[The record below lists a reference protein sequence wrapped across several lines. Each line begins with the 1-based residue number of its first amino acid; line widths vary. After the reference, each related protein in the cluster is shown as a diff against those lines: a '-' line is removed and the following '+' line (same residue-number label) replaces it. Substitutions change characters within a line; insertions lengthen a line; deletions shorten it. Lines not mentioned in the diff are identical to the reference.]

1 MSVNKVFLNGR
12 LGNDAEIRT
21 IQSGRVASITVAT
34 DEGWKDRESGAW
46 NERTEWHR
54 VVSFQPGLVDLLE
67 KHGKKGRL
75 VNVVGKL
82 ASRKYRRDGE
92 DVDRSV
98 TEIVVDLR
106 GEIDFPTPAPAQ
118 GAESYG

>member
-21 IQSGRVASITVAT
+21 TQSGRVASITVAT
-34 DEGWKDRESGAW
+34 DEGWKDRESGVW

-54 VVSFQPGLVDLLE
+54 VISFQSGLVDLLE
-67 KHGKKGRL
+67 KHGKKGHL

-118 GAESYG
+118 GAES

>member
-54 VVSFQPGLVDLLE
+54 VVSFQPGRWQGFVRYPHTGALDAGAGL
-67 KHGKKGRL
+67 GGR
-75 VNVVGKL
+75 
-82 ASRKYRRDGE
+82 A
-92 DVDRSV
+92 
-98 TEIVVDLR
+98 
-106 GEIDFPTPAPAQ
+106 
-118 GAESYG
+118 